1 MVYVKSKQLFLL
13 QSVAIFLVILFPF
26 FTHSFGDINYQIQV
40 WGDKYKK
47 LMQEMKQ
54 EYDESKIGITNV
66 TLAAER
72 TKRRDPLD
80 GCRYY
85 TGGWNYKS
93 KHYWA
98 SVVFAALPLFII
110 AVVWFLSLGVFLC
123 CAFLRCCCRIWCHD
137 RKKRRPNAQLA
148 YNVSLAILLIS
159 SIIAITGSVIIYV
172 NQHKF
177 YDKVFDAMEFIM
189 NIALNVFDRLKV
201 VVNAFANAAALASN
215 QLSLPPDIQ
224 ESINSVNTMV
234 TAMARLPE
242 LQSSAMT
249 NSIHHVLYPAR
260 LALNIVVGIV
270 LALVLLGLLFSLLGL
285 RRLVYVFAILSWII
299 IALLFFLS
307 AVFLVFRIAVG
318 DACVA
323 MEEWLR
329 NPTTNSTMNQ
339 VLPCLS
345 NSVANQTLYVSKATV
360 YFMVNSTNQF
370 DTAIANNAPAAA
382 VAYNQSGP
390 LIPPLC
396 NPINPDMTDRTC
408 QPGEVNIGNVTEG
421 FEKYKCEASSQGTC
435 TTQGRLTPYMYDQ
448 LVAVVNV
455 SYSLYTAGPFLV
467 EVGQC
472 SFVLKTLTEITD
484 SYCPALRRY
493 SGRTFVGLMMISCS
507 SLVCLLCWL
516 YHVTAKHQLW
526 EASRFKSLSTGPLK
540 PW

>member
-13 QSVAIFLVILFPF
+13 QSVAIFLVIIFPF

-318 DACVA
+318 DTCVA

-396 NPINPDMTDRTC
+396 NPINPDMTDRAC

-484 SYCPALRRY
+484 SYCPALR
-493 SGRTFVGLMMISCS
+493 S
-507 SLVCLLCWL
+507 
-516 YHVTAKHQLW
+516 AKHQLW